1 MLLRVSWISS
11 SKPFPTGCRLLIP
24 MQLSPFQ
31 HYAIR
36 FWGYLQYK
44 EIILRGIVPFKDEQY
59 VSDGTLEMPIDIPVL
74 QALADKSTNIYA
86 IDPLASLSRRI
97 NMPEIQHD
105 RLNLSLWKEETSYT
119 EWLNTKEPN
128 SVVYVNYGSI
138 TVMSNHHLKEFAWE
152 LANGKYPF
160 LWIVRPE
167 VVTGESAVL
176 PKELMEET
184 KERGFIT
191 SWCL

>member
-1 MLLRVSWISS
+1 MREDAVKGFLDFQFETIPDGLPPSDSNATQSISALCDS
-11 SKPFPTGCRLLIP
+11 
-24 MQLSPFQ
+24 
-31 HYAIR
+31 
-36 FWGYLQYK
+36 YK